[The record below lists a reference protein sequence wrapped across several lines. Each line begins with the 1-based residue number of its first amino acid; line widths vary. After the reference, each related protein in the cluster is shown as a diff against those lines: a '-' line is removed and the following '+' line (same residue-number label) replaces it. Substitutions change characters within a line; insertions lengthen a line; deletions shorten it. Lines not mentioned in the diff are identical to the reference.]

1 MFRTQFHDIV
11 YAQTSL
17 FCVVLKYE
25 RRDVVASWRRALQMT
40 SSESDSAFAV
50 QKPDI

>member
-25 RRDVVASWRRALQMT
+25 RRGVVAPGPADDIIRIRLRFC
-40 SSESDSAFAV
+40 SAEA
-50 QKPDI
+50 